1 MNRFSI
7 GTHAFILIVLAVGII
22 YSLPNLYPAKPAIQ
36 IAYTD
41 SGQSADQ
48 GLLNEVT
55 EILSAKSIQSESIG
69 LKDNNIVAKFSSFDD
84 QLAAKSALQRILLD
98 RAIVALNLEPSTPQ
112 WLRDIGG
119 GPLKLGLDLSGGVH
133 FLLEVDIESA
143 LDNRLD
149 SLLNQYRK
157 KFRDDRINVESSQKK
172 DKELSFSFAS
182 DEDYNKALK
191 VFGDDNITAVG
202 TALYDIQT
210 NTIRNNVDIS
220 YSQSAIKEI
229 RDYAVGQNLM
239 TLRNRVNE
247 LGVSEPIVQR
257 QGSSRIVVELPGVQD
272 TTAAKKIIGKTAN
285 LEFRLEAAPDDNI
298 TAVGTALYDIQTN
311 TIRNNVDI
319 SYSQSAIKE
328 IRDYAVGQNLMTLRN
343 RVNELGVSEPIVQ
356 RQGSSRIV
364 VELPGVQDTT
374 AAKKIIGKTANLE
387 FRLEAAPT
395 TSRLR
400 KEEFTYQDER
410 MGSAYL
416 EKNIIVAGERVTNAS
431 SGFDESGF
439 AQVNISL
446 DMQGGRAM
454 QKATSGNIG
463 RRLGVLFVERKNK
476 STLTIDE
483 NGDEVIE
490 QSSYIE
496 KNIISLATVQAVLGT
511 GFRITGVGSPQEAS
525 ELALLLRAG
534 ALAAPMKF
542 VEERTVGPSL
552 GKENIELGIRSIII
566 GLLSVVLF
574 MVFYYRWFGLA
585 ANIALFAN
593 VVLITGFMSLLG
605 ATLTLPGIA
614 GIVLTI
620 GMAVDANVLIFS
632 RIREELAEG
641 RDPQTAIQEGFS
653 RAFVTIFDANVTTL
667 IASIVLYAIGTGPI
681 KGFAITLS
689 IGIITSMFT
698 AILGTRAIINLMYGN
713 KNIKELRV

>member
-7 GTHAFILIVLAVGII
+7 WTYAFILMVLSIGLI

-41 SGQSADQ
+41 SGKSADQ
-48 GLLNEVT
+48 ILLNQVQD
-55 EILSAKSIQSESIG
+55 ILEDQSIDVESVG
-69 LKDNNIVAKFSSFDD
+69 LKDNNIIAKFNSFDD
-84 QLAAKSALQRILLD
+84 QLAGKAALQNTLLD

-133 FLLEVDIESA
+133 FLLEVDIDSA
-143 LDNRLD
+143 LDNRLE
-149 SLLNQYRK
+149 SLLNEYRK
-157 KFRDDRINVESSQKK
+157 KFRDDRINVESSRKEG
-172 DKELSFSFAS
+172 KELLFSFAS
-182 DEDYNKALK
+182 DEDYNKALRMFNK
-191 VFGDDNITAVG
+191 DNITPLG
-202 TALYDIQT
+202 TPFYDLKP
-210 NTIRNNVDIS
+210 NSVRNLVEVA
-220 YSQSAIKEI
+220 YSQNAIKEI

-285 LEFRLEAAPDDNI
+285 LEFRLEAA
-298 TAVGTALYDIQTN
+298 
-311 TIRNNVDI
+311 
-319 SYSQSAIKE
+319 S
-328 IRDYAVGQNLMTLRN
+328 
-343 RVNELGVSEPIVQ
+343 
-356 RQGSSRIV
+356 
-364 VELPGVQDTT
+364 
-374 AAKKIIGKTANLE
+374 
-387 FRLEAAPT
+387 T

-400 KEEFTYQDER
+400 KEEFDFQDER
-410 MGSAYL
+410 MGSAFL

-439 AQVNISL
+439 AQVNITL

-454 QKATSGNIG
+454 QKATNGNIG
-463 RRLGVLFVERKNK
+463 RRLGVLFVEQKNK
-476 STLTIDE
+476 SVLIQDAE
-483 NGDEVIE
+483 GNDVIE
-490 QSSYIE
+490 QTSYIE
-496 KNIISLATVQAVLGT
+496 KEIISLATVQAVLGT
-511 GFRITGVGSPQEAS
+511 AFRITGVGSPQEAS

-552 GKENIELGIRSIII
+552 GKENIELGVRSIII
-566 GLLSVVLF
+566 GLLSVIAF
-574 MVFYYRWFGLA
+574 MLFYYRWFGFA

-632 RIREELAEG
+632 RIREELKEG
-641 RDPQTAIQEGFS
+641 KDPQTAIQEGFS
-653 RAFVTIFDANVTTL
+653 RAFVTIVDANVTTL
-667 IASIVLYAIGTGPI
+667 IASIVLYAIGTGPV

-689 IGIITSMFT
+689 IGILTSMFT

>member
-7 GTHAFILIVLAVGII
+7 WTYAFILMVLSIGVI

-41 SGQSADQ
+41 SGKSADQ
-48 GLLNEVT
+48 ILLNQVT
-55 EILSAKSIQSESIG
+55 EILEDRSVGVESVG
-69 LKDNNIVAKFSSFDD
+69 LKDNNIIAKFNSFDD
-84 QLAAKSALQRILLD
+84 QLAGKAALQRVLLD
-98 RAIVALNLEPSTPQ
+98 RAVVALNLEPSTPQ

-133 FLLEVDIESA
+133 FLLEVDIDSA
-143 LDNRLD
+143 LDNRLE
-149 SLLNQYRK
+149 SLLNEYRK
-157 KFRDDRINVESSQKK
+157 KFRDERISVESSRKSNK
-172 DKELSFSFAS
+172 DLIFSFIS
-182 DEDYNKALK
+182 DEDYNKALRI
-191 VFGDDNITAVG
+191 FSDDNITSLG
-202 TALYDIQT
+202 TPLYDLRP
-210 NTIRNNVDIS
+210 NSLRNLVEIA
-220 YSQSAIKEI
+220 YSQNAIKEI

-285 LEFRLEAAPDDNI
+285 LEFRLEAA
-298 TAVGTALYDIQTN
+298 
-311 TIRNNVDI
+311 
-319 SYSQSAIKE
+319 S
-328 IRDYAVGQNLMTLRN
+328 
-343 RVNELGVSEPIVQ
+343 
-356 RQGSSRIV
+356 
-364 VELPGVQDTT
+364 
-374 AAKKIIGKTANLE
+374 
-387 FRLEAAPT
+387 T

-400 KEEFTYQDER
+400 KEEFDFQDER
-410 MGSAYL
+410 MGSAFL
-416 EKNIIVAGERVTNAS
+416 EKNIIVAGDRVTNAS

-439 AQVNISL
+439 AQVNITL

-454 QKATSGNIG
+454 QKATNGNIG
-463 RRLGVLFVERKNK
+463 RRLGVLFVEQKNK
-476 STLTIDE
+476 SVLTKDADD
-483 NGDEVIE
+483 NDVIE
-490 QSSYIE
+490 QTSYVTKE
-496 KNIISLATVQAVLGT
+496 IISLATVQAVLGT
-511 GFRITGVGSPQEAS
+511 SFRITGVGSPQEAS

-552 GKENIELGIRSIII
+552 GKENIELGVRSIII
-566 GLLSVVLF
+566 GLLSVIAF
-574 MVFYYRWFGLA
+574 MFFYYRWFGFA

-632 RIREELAEG
+632 RIREELKAG
-641 RDPQTAIQEGFS
+641 KDPQTAIQEGFS
-653 RAFVTIFDANVTTL
+653 RAFVTIVDANVTTL
-667 IASIVLYAIGTGPI
+667 IASVVLYAIGTGPV

-689 IGIITSMFT
+689 IGILTSMFT

>member
-1 MNRFSI
+1 MVLSI
-7 GTHAFILIVLAVGII
+7 GVI

-41 SGQSADQ
+41 SGKSADQ
-48 GLLNEVT
+48 ILLNQVK
-55 EILSAKSIQSESIG
+55 EILEDRSVGVESVG
-69 LKDNNIVAKFSSFDD
+69 LKDNNIIAKFNSFDD
-84 QLAAKSALQRILLD
+84 QLAGKAALQRALLD
-98 RAIVALNLEPSTPQ
+98 RAVVALNLEPSTPQ

-133 FLLEVDIESA
+133 FLLEVDIDSA
-143 LDNRLD
+143 LDNRLE
-149 SLLNQYRK
+149 SLLNEYRK
-157 KFRDDRINVESSQKK
+157 KFRDERINVESSRKSNK
-172 DKELSFSFAS
+172 DLIFSFIS
-182 DEDYNKALK
+182 DEDYNKALRI
-191 VFGDDNITAVG
+191 FSDDNITSLG
-202 TALYDIQT
+202 TPLYDLRP
-210 NTIRNNVDIS
+210 NSLRNLVEIS
-220 YSQSAIKEI
+220 YSQNAIKEI

-285 LEFRLEAAPDDNI
+285 LEFRLEAA
-298 TAVGTALYDIQTN
+298 
-311 TIRNNVDI
+311 
-319 SYSQSAIKE
+319 S
-328 IRDYAVGQNLMTLRN
+328 
-343 RVNELGVSEPIVQ
+343 
-356 RQGSSRIV
+356 
-364 VELPGVQDTT
+364 
-374 AAKKIIGKTANLE
+374 
-387 FRLEAAPT
+387 T

-400 KEEFTYQDER
+400 KEEFDFQDER
-410 MGSAYL
+410 MGSAFL
-416 EKNIIVAGERVTNAS
+416 EKNIIVAGDRVTNAS

-439 AQVNISL
+439 AQVNITL

-454 QKATSGNIG
+454 QKATNGNIG
-463 RRLGVLFVERKNK
+463 RRLGVLFVEQKNK
-476 STLTIDE
+476 SVLTKDADG
-483 NGDEVIE
+483 NDVIE
-490 QSSYIE
+490 QTSYVTKE
-496 KNIISLATVQAVLGT
+496 IISLATVQAVLGT
-511 GFRITGVGSPQEAS
+511 SFRITGVGSPQEAS

-552 GKENIELGIRSIII
+552 GKENIELGVRSIII
-566 GLLSVVLF
+566 GLLSVIAF
-574 MVFYYRWFGLA
+574 MFFYYRWFGFA

-632 RIREELAEG
+632 RIREELKAG
-641 RDPQTAIQEGFS
+641 KDPQTAIQEGFS
-653 RAFVTIFDANVTTL
+653 RAFVTIVDANVTTL
-667 IASIVLYAIGTGPI
+667 IASVVLYAIGTGPV

-689 IGIITSMFT
+689 IGILTSMFT

>member
-7 GTHAFILIVLAVGII
+7 WTHAFILMVLAIGVI

-41 SGQSADQ
+41 TGQSADQ
-48 GLLNEVT
+48 SLLDQVT
-55 EILSAKSIQSESIG
+55 DILSSKSIASESIG
-69 LKDNNIVAKFSSFDD
+69 LKDNNIIAKFTSFDD
-84 QLAAKSALQRILLD
+84 QLAAKSALQRVLLD

-112 WLRDIGG
+112 WLRNIGG

-133 FLLEVDIESA
+133 FLLEVDIDAA
-143 LDNRLD
+143 LDGRLD

-157 KFRDDRINVESSQKK
+157 RFRDDRISVKSSQKK
-172 DKELSFSFAS
+172 DKELIFEFVG
-182 DEDYNKALK
+182 DGDYSKALK
-191 VFGDDNITAVG
+191 IFGDDNVTATG
-202 TALYDIQT
+202 TAFYDLQT
-210 NTIRNNVDIS
+210 SAIRNRVS
-220 YSQSAIKEI
+220 LAYSQSAIKDI

-285 LEFRLEAAPDDNI
+285 LEFRFEA
-298 TAVGTALYDIQTN
+298 T
-311 TIRNNVDI
+311 
-319 SYSQSAIKE
+319 S
-328 IRDYAVGQNLMTLRN
+328 
-343 RVNELGVSEPIVQ
+343 
-356 RQGSSRIV
+356 
-364 VELPGVQDTT
+364 
-374 AAKKIIGKTANLE
+374 
-387 FRLEAAPT
+387 T

-400 KEEFTYQDER
+400 KEEFDYQDER

-416 EKNIIVAGERVTNAS
+416 EKNVIVSGDRVTNAS
-431 SGFDESGF
+431 TGFDESGF

-463 RRLGVLFVERKNK
+463 RKLGVLFVETKNK
-476 STLTIDE
+476 SNLTIDE
-483 NGDEVIE
+483 NGNEVIE
-490 QSSYIE
+490 QTSYIE
-496 KNIISLATVQAVLGT
+496 KHIISLATVQAVLGT
-511 GFRITGVGSPQEAS
+511 GFRITNVGTPQEAS

-566 GLLSVVLF
+566 GLLSVIAF
-574 MVFYYRWFGLA
+574 MLFYYRWFGLA

-593 VVLITGFMSLLG
+593 VVLITGFMSLFG
-605 ATLTLPGIA
+605 FTLTLPGIA
-614 GIVLTI
+614 GVVLTI

-641 RDPQTAIQEGFS
+641 REPQIAIQEGFS

-667 IASIVLYAIGTGPI
+667 IASIVLFAIGTGPI

-698 AILGTRAIINLMYGN
+698 AIMGTRAIINLMYGN

>member
-7 GTHAFILIVLAVGII
+7 LTYTFILMVLSIGVI

-41 SGQSADQ
+41 SGKSADQ
-48 GLLNEVT
+48 ILLNQVQD
-55 EILSAKSIQSESIG
+55 ILEDQSTGVESVG
-69 LKDNNIVAKFSSFDD
+69 LKDNNIIARFNSFDE
-84 QLAAKSALQRILLD
+84 QLAGKAALQKILLD
-98 RAIVALNLEPSTPQ
+98 EAVVALNLEPSTPQ
-112 WLRDIGG
+112 WLRNIGG

-133 FLLEVDIESA
+133 FLLEVDIDSA
-143 LDNRLD
+143 LDNRLE

-157 KFRDDRINVESSQKK
+157 KFRDDRINVESSRK
-172 DKELSFSFAS
+172 DDKDLVFSFAS
-182 DEDYNKALK
+182 DEDYNKALRI
-191 VFGDDNITAVG
+191 FNADNVTPLG
-202 TALYDIQT
+202 TPLYDLTT
-210 NTIRNNVDIS
+210 NSVRNLVELA
-220 YSQSAIKEI
+220 YSQPAIKEI

-257 QGSSRIVVELPGVQD
+257 QGSSRIVVQLPGVQD

-285 LEFRLEAAPDDNI
+285 LEFRLEA
-298 TAVGTALYDIQTN
+298 
-311 TIRNNVDI
+311 
-319 SYSQSAIKE
+319 
-328 IRDYAVGQNLMTLRN
+328 
-343 RVNELGVSEPIVQ
+343 
-356 RQGSSRIV
+356 SS
-364 VELPGVQDTT
+364 
-374 AAKKIIGKTANLE
+374 
-387 FRLEAAPT
+387 T

-400 KEEFTYQDER
+400 KEEFDWQDER
-410 MGSAYL
+410 MGSAFL

-439 AQVNISL
+439 AQVNITL

-454 QKATSGNIG
+454 QKATNGNIG
-463 RRLGVLFVERKNK
+463 RRLGVLFVEQKNQ
-476 STLTIDE
+476 SVLTQDAE
-483 NGDEVIE
+483 GNDVIE
-490 QSSYIE
+490 QTSYIE
-496 KNIISLATVQAVLGT
+496 KEIISLATVQAVLGT
-511 GFRITGVGSPQEAS
+511 AFRITGVGSPQEAS

-552 GKENIELGIRSIII
+552 GKENIQLGVRSIII
-566 GLLSVVLF
+566 GLLSVIGF
-574 MVFYYRWFGLA
+574 MLFYYRWFGFA

-632 RIREELAEG
+632 RIREELKDG
-641 RDPQTAIQEGFS
+641 KDPQTAIQEGFS
-653 RAFVTIFDANVTTL
+653 RAFVTIVDANVTTL
-667 IASIVLYAIGTGPI
+667 IASIVLYAIGTGPV

-689 IGIITSMFT
+689 IGILTSMFT
-698 AILGTRAIINLMYGN
+698 AILGTRAIVNLMYGN

>member
-7 GTHAFILIVLAVGII
+7 GTHAFILMVLAIGVI

-41 SGQSADQ
+41 SGKSADQ
-48 GLLNEVT
+48 SLLDQVN
-55 EILSAKSIQSESIG
+55 EILTSKAITSESVG
-69 LKDNNIVAKFSSFDD
+69 LKDNNIVAKFSSFDE

-98 RAIVALNLEPSTPQ
+98 RAVVALNLEPSTPQ
-112 WLRDIGG
+112 WLRSIGG

-157 KFRDDRINVESSQKK
+157 KFRDDRISVESSQKN
-172 DKELSFSFAS
+172 DKELIFEFIS

-191 VFGDDNITAVG
+191 IFGDDNITSVG
-202 TALYDIQT
+202 TALYDLQPS
-210 NTIRNNVDIS
+210 TIRNRVS
-220 YSQSAIKEI
+220 LAYSQSAIKEI

-285 LEFRLEAAPDDNI
+285 LEFRLEAA
-298 TAVGTALYDIQTN
+298 
-311 TIRNNVDI
+311 
-319 SYSQSAIKE
+319 S
-328 IRDYAVGQNLMTLRN
+328 
-343 RVNELGVSEPIVQ
+343 
-356 RQGSSRIV
+356 
-364 VELPGVQDTT
+364 
-374 AAKKIIGKTANLE
+374 
-387 FRLEAAPT
+387 T

-400 KEEFTYQDER
+400 KEEFDYQDER

-416 EKNIIVAGERVTNAS
+416 EKNVIVAGERVTNAS

-463 RRLGVLFVERKNK
+463 RKLGVLFVERKNQ
-476 STLTIDE
+476 SILTLDE
-483 NGDEVIE
+483 NGQEVIE
-490 QSSYIE
+490 QTSYIE
-496 KNIISLATVQAVLGT
+496 KSIISLATVQAVLGT
-511 GFRITGVGSPQEAS
+511 SFRITGVGSPQEAS

-566 GLLSVVLF
+566 GLLSVIAF
-574 MVFYYRWFGLA
+574 MLFYYRWFGLA

-641 RDPQTAIQEGFS
+641 KDPQTAIQEGFS

-667 IASIVLYAIGTGPI
+667 IASVVLYAIGTGPI

-698 AILGTRAIINLMYGN
+698 AIIGTRAIINLMYGN
-713 KNIKELRV
+713 KNIQELRV

>member
-7 GTHAFILIVLAVGII
+7 WTYTFILLVLSIGVI

-41 SGQSADQ
+41 SGKSADQ
-48 GLLNEVT
+48 ILLNEVT
-55 EILSAKSIQSESIG
+55 QILNDQNISTEAVG
-69 LKDNNIVAKFSSFDD
+69 LKENNIVAKFTSFDD
-84 QLAAKSALQRILLD
+84 QLAGKSALQRALLD
-98 RAIVALNLEPSTPQ
+98 QAIVALNLEPSTPQ

-133 FLLEVDIESA
+133 FLLEVDIDSA
-143 LDNRLD
+143 LDNRLE
-149 SLLNQYRK
+149 SLLNEYRK
-157 KFRDDRINVESSQKK
+157 KFRDDRISVESSRK
-172 DKELSFSFAS
+172 DNKDLFFSFVS
-182 DEDYNKALK
+182 DEDYNKAVK
-191 VFGDDNITAVG
+191 IFNEDNVTPLG
-202 TALYDIQT
+202 TALYDLSP
-210 NTIRNNVDIS
+210 NSVRNLVELS
-220 YSQSAIKEI
+220 YSSSAIKEI

-285 LEFRLEAAPDDNI
+285 LEFRLEA
-298 TAVGTALYDIQTN
+298 
-311 TIRNNVDI
+311 
-319 SYSQSAIKE
+319 
-328 IRDYAVGQNLMTLRN
+328 
-343 RVNELGVSEPIVQ
+343 
-356 RQGSSRIV
+356 SS
-364 VELPGVQDTT
+364 
-374 AAKKIIGKTANLE
+374 
-387 FRLEAAPT
+387 T

-400 KEEFTYQDER
+400 KEEFGFQDER
-410 MGSAYL
+410 MGSAFL
-416 EKNIIVAGERVTNAS
+416 EKNIIVAGERVTNAN

-439 AQVNISL
+439 AQVNITL

-454 QKATSGNIG
+454 QKATNGNIG
-463 RRLGVLFVERKNK
+463 RRLAVLFVEQKNK
-476 STLTIDE
+476 SVLVQDDDG
-483 NGDEVIE
+483 NDLIE

-496 KNIISLATVQAVLGT
+496 KEIISLATVQAVLGT
-511 GFRITGVGSPQEAS
+511 SFRITGVGSPQEAS

-552 GKENIELGIRSIII
+552 GKENIELGVRSIII
-566 GLLSVVLF
+566 GLLSVIAF
-574 MVFYYRWFGLA
+574 MLFYYRWFGLA

-632 RIREELAEG
+632 RIREELKEG
-641 RDPQTAIQEGFS
+641 KEPQTAIQEGFS
-653 RAFVTIFDANVTTL
+653 RAFVTIVDANVTTL
-667 IASIVLYAIGTGPI
+667 IASIILYAIGTGPV

-689 IGIITSMFT
+689 IGILTSMFT
-698 AILGTRAIINLMYGN
+698 AILGTRAIINIMYGN

>member
-7 GTHAFILIVLAVGII
+7 GTHAFILIVLAIGII

-48 GLLNEVT
+48 GLLNEVSD
-55 EILSAKSIQSESIG
+55 ILKAKNIQSESVG

-157 KFRDDRINVESSQKK
+157 KFRDDRISVESSQKN
-172 DKELSFSFAS
+172 DKELSFSFVS

-191 VFGDDNITAVG
+191 IFGDDNITAVG

-210 NTIRNNVDIS
+210 NTIRNKVDIA
-220 YSQSAIKEI
+220 YSQGAIKEI

-285 LEFRLEAAPDDNI
+285 LEFRLEA
-298 TAVGTALYDIQTN
+298 
-311 TIRNNVDI
+311 
-319 SYSQSAIKE
+319 
-328 IRDYAVGQNLMTLRN
+328 
-343 RVNELGVSEPIVQ
+343 
-356 RQGSSRIV
+356 SS
-364 VELPGVQDTT
+364 
-374 AAKKIIGKTANLE
+374 
-387 FRLEAAPT
+387 T

-400 KEEFTYQDER
+400 KEEFDYKDER
-410 MGSAYL
+410 MGSADL
-416 EKNIIVAGERVTNAS
+416 EKSVIVAGERVTNAS

-476 STLTIDE
+476 SILTIDE
-483 NGDEVIE
+483 NGNEVIE

-511 GFRITGVGSPQEAS
+511 SFRITGVGSPQEAS

-552 GKENIELGIRSIII
+552 GKENIQLGIKSIII

-641 RDPQTAIQEGFS
+641 RDPQTAIEQGFS

-713 KNIKELRV
+713 KNIQELRV

>member
-1 MNRFSI
+1 MSI
-7 GTHAFILIVLAVGII
+7 GVI

-41 SGQSADQ
+41 SGKSADQ
-48 GLLNEVT
+48 ILLNQVT
-55 EILSAKSIQSESIG
+55 QILNDQNISTESVG
-69 LKDNNIVAKFSSFDD
+69 LKENNIVAKFTSFDD
-84 QLAAKSALQRILLD
+84 QLAGKSALQRALLD
-98 RAIVALNLEPSTPQ
+98 QAIVALNLEPSTPQ

-133 FLLEVDIESA
+133 FLLEVDIDSA
-143 LDNRLD
+143 LDNRLE
-149 SLLNQYRK
+149 SLLNEYRK
-157 KFRDDRINVESSQKK
+157 KFRDDRISVESSRK
-172 DKELSFSFAS
+172 DNKDLFFSFAS
-182 DEDYNKALK
+182 DEDYNKAVK
-191 VFGDDNITAVG
+191 IFNEDNVTPLG
-202 TALYDIQT
+202 TALYDLSP
-210 NTIRNNVDIS
+210 NSVRNLVELS
-220 YSQSAIKEI
+220 YSSSAIKEI

-285 LEFRLEAAPDDNI
+285 LEFRLEA
-298 TAVGTALYDIQTN
+298 
-311 TIRNNVDI
+311 
-319 SYSQSAIKE
+319 
-328 IRDYAVGQNLMTLRN
+328 
-343 RVNELGVSEPIVQ
+343 
-356 RQGSSRIV
+356 SS
-364 VELPGVQDTT
+364 
-374 AAKKIIGKTANLE
+374 
-387 FRLEAAPT
+387 T

-400 KEEFTYQDER
+400 KEEFDFQDER
-410 MGSAYL
+410 MGSAFL

-439 AQVNISL
+439 AQVNITL

-454 QKATSGNIG
+454 QKATNGNIG
-463 RRLGVLFVERKNK
+463 RRLAVLFVEQKNK
-476 STLTIDE
+476 SVLVQDDE
-483 NGDEVIE
+483 GNDLIE

-496 KNIISLATVQAVLGT
+496 KEIISLATVQAVLGT
-511 GFRITGVGSPQEAS
+511 AFRITGVGSPQEAS

-552 GKENIELGIRSIII
+552 GKENIELGVRSIII
-566 GLLSVVLF
+566 GLLSVIAF
-574 MVFYYRWFGLA
+574 MLFYYRWFGLA

-632 RIREELAEG
+632 RIREELKEG
-641 RDPQTAIQEGFS
+641 KEPQTAIQEGFS
-653 RAFVTIFDANVTTL
+653 RAFVTIVDANVTTL
-667 IASIVLYAIGTGPI
+667 IASIILYAIGTGPV

-689 IGIITSMFT
+689 IGILTSMFT
-698 AILGTRAIINLMYGN
+698 AILGTRAIINIMYGN